1 MAKAEAAK
9 APKQG
14 SDEWRELRK
23 RGIGGSDIAILAGLT
38 PWGSPYG
45 VYMDKKGLAPP
56 VVATDAMKRGNILE
70 EPIARWWSAE
80 MGMAVEVED
89 RILHH
94 AEHDWARAS
103 IDRRTPD
110 GILEIKTTHE
120 DWSYPPEYVLAQVQW
135 YLGIVPAAI
144 CHVAALTGGLNFRK
158 WVVRA
163 DPGYFGDL
171 LDIGWA
177 FIRDHL
183 DPGIPPEID
192 GSRGTTEVIDRMYP
206 ATLEKVM
213 IPATP
218 EVLRLAGKLHLAKL
232 WEAVGDIATNRLKVL
247 IGDAGGVAGPGF
259 RFTLTNTKGRSWTD
273 WPAVVGALEAD
284 YPGAKSAAE
293 KLAPTFTKQYADSR
307 RMTPTW
313 LDDGPAPATW
323 RPPEIDAG

>member
-1 MAKAEAAK
+1 MTKATK

-38 PWGSPYG
+38 TWGSPYS

-80 MGMAVEVED
+80 TGKAVEVED

-103 IDRRTPD
+103 IDRRVLGES

-120 DWSYPPEYVLAQVQW
+120 DWSYPPEYVKAQVQW
-135 YLGIVPAAI
+135 YLGIVPAKVGYI
-144 CHVAALTGGLNFRK
+144 AALTGGLNFRK
-158 WVVRA
+158 WDEKA
-163 DPGYFGDL
+163 DPVYFGDL

-177 FIRDHL
+177 FVRDHL
-183 DPGIPPEID
+183 DPSIPPEID
-192 GSRGTTEVIDRMYP
+192 GSRGTTEVIERMYP
-206 ATLEKVM
+206 ETIEQAM

-218 EVLRLAGKLHLAKL
+218 EVLYLASKLHLAKL
-232 WEAVGDIATNRLKVL
+232 WEAIGEVATNRLKAL
-247 IGDAGGVAGPGF
+247 IGTAGGVAGPGF
-259 RFTLTNTKGRSWTD
+259 RITLTNTKGRSWTD
-273 WPAVVGALEAD
+273 WPAVIGALESDFPGLKVAAD
-284 YPGAKSAAE
+284 LRAPAA
-293 KLAPTFTKQYADSR
+293 TKQYADSR
-307 RMTPTW
+307 RMNTTW
-313 LDDGPAPATW
+313 TGDGPAIEPGL
-323 RPPEIDAG
+323 PEIAAG